1 VVLQVGA
8 EPNENMP
15 TVLFPTAD
23 PSADAT
29 VAAVADPLVQLEYV
43 YLLRVV
49 VKFPD
54 LPIEKIPT
62 FPVPAAVPAVD
73 ATLEAAA
80 TELVQPENVYLLRVA
95 AQQPSVNIANVPKF
109 DQFPAATA
117 CICWFRGQTPEYGEV
132 APVLN
137 ALRMLPI

>member
-49 VKFPD
+49 VNPPD

-80 TELVQPENVYLLRVA
+80 TELVQPENVYLLRVV
-95 AQQPSVNIANVPKF
+95 AQQPSANIANVPKF

-117 CICWFRGQTPEYGEV
+117 CICWFSGQTPEYGAT